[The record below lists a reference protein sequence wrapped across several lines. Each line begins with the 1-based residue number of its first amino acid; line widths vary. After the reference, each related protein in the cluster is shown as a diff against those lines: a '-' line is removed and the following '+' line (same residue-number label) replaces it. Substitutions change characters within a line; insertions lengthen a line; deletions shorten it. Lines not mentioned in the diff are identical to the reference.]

1 MQPRHSEPGILLP
14 QLLPLLFKKK
24 KVEGKFSLIYF
35 SKVLLTEFSL
45 GKYSRCKISARC
57 EVFCFQRE
65 KNQTDFWSQ
74 MGCSYSPLSF
84 WSNTRRRGNISS
96 LHFYFTKWLPQ
107 RKSLRTMK
115 NNHAEIC
122 TSKPFLWDAE
132 VEAAGR
138 TVLNAWVSQ
147 NPLPICFPWMQID
160 TDHLEAYPK
169 FKSLN
174 KLFSNSKEDLKIKNK
189 IKHPRNPF
197 CSSDMRLA
205 LFLPC
210 YQQAIEGGKG

>member
-1 MQPRHSEPGILLP
+1 MWG
-14 QLLPLLFKKK
+14 LLF
-24 KVEGKFSLIYF
+24 
-35 SKVLLTEFSL
+35 SK
-45 GKYSRCKISARC
+45 G
-57 EVFCFQRE
+57 E
-65 KNQTDFWSQ
+65 KSDWFLES
-74 MGCSYSPLSF
+74 MGCSCPPLSF

-96 LHFYFTKWLPQ
+96 LHFYFTKRLPQ
-107 RKSLRTMK
+107 RKSLWTMK
-115 NNHAEIC
+115 NNHIEIC

-138 TVLNAWVSQ
+138 TVLNARVSQ

-174 KLFSNSKEDLKIKNK
+174 KLFSNSKEDLKIKKKN
-189 IKHPRNPF
+189 PRNPF

-210 YQQAIEGGKG
+210 YHQAINDGKG